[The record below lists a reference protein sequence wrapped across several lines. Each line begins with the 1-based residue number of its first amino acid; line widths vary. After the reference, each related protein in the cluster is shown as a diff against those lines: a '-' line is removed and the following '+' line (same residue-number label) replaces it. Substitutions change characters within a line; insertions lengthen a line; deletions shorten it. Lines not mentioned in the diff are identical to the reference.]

1 MITQKIDKHL
11 LPIFQHVNSL
21 NAYINNMVASL
32 FPFSNSQTPIPSSN
46 KSTAF
51 HPIAEFTF
59 CVVFTEKEKDKTVEK
74 ANSSNVDIYIYSAHK
89 KAKKLPGTY

>member
-11 LPIFQHVNSL
+11 LPIFRHVNSL

-32 FPFSNSQTPIPSSN
+32 FPFSNLQTPIPSSN
-46 KSTAF
+46 KSTF
-51 HPIAEFTF
+51 HPIADFTF
-59 CVVFTEKEKDKTVEK
+59 CVVFTVKEKDKTVEK
-74 ANSSNVDIYIYSAHK
+74 SNSSNVETYIYSAHK

>member
-11 LPIFQHVNSL
+11 LPIFRHVNSL

-51 HPIAEFTF
+51 HPIADFTF

>member
-51 HPIAEFTF
+51 HPIADFTF

>member
-1 MITQKIDKHL
+1 
-11 LPIFQHVNSL
+11 
-21 NAYINNMVASL
+21 MVASL

-51 HPIAEFTF
+51 HPIADFTF

-89 KAKKLPGTY
+89 KAKKLPETY

>member
-51 HPIAEFTF
+51 HPIADFTF

-89 KAKKLPGTY
+89 KAKKLPETY

>member
-11 LPIFQHVNSL
+11 LPIFRHVNSL

-32 FPFSNSQTPIPSSN
+32 FPFSNLQTP
-46 KSTAF
+46 STF
-51 HPIAEFTF
+51 HPIADFTF
-59 CVVFTEKEKDKTVEK
+59 CVVFTVKEKDKTVEK
-74 ANSSNVDIYIYSAHK
+74 SNSSNVDTYIYSAHK